1 MIGGVNIFG
10 VILAALAAII
20 IGAVWCSRRV
30 FGTAW
35 MKKLGKTSPKQLG
48 SSTKP
53 LVNVVVMNMVF
64 AFALALVFRWLGAK
78 TSTDVLMASLVVGV
92 GLVLSNQ
99 LMRDRFYGASMH
111 LSLINGAN
119 TAVVYLAMGTV
130 LYYAG

>member
-1 MIGGVNIFG
+1 VIGGLNIFG

-20 IGAVWCSRRV
+20 IGVVWCSPRV
-30 FGTAW
+30 FGAAW

-53 LVNVVVMNMVF
+53 LVNVAVMNMVL

-78 TSTDVLMASLVVGV
+78 TSTDVLMASLVVGA

-130 LYYAG
+130 LYCAG